1 MTNIKMVVFDF
12 YGTLAYLTNETKS
25 YARLFTILG
34 LQTLEELRQA
44 RIIALTEDFDDLSDL
59 AKRIK
64 PDLLIN
70 TCSYQQEVDKE
81 ISSAVLYEE
90 TIKILSQLKDR
101 QLRLGLISNL
111 ASPYKRPFFEL
122 GLDVYFDEVIFS
134 CEVGL
139 KKPDQEIYQLMVER
153 VGINPAQMLMIGDSA
168 QADVVGPK
176 SAGLNAVLLDRTN
189 SAFTGISNLEGIF
202 QFL

>member
-12 YGTLAYLTNETKS
+12 YGTLAYLAKETKP
-25 YARLFTILG
+25 YARLFTNLG

-44 RIIALTEDFDDLSDL
+44 RTIALTEDFDDLSDL

-70 TCSYQQEVDKE
+70 TYSYQQEVDNE
-81 ISSAVLYEE
+81 IVSAVLYEE

-139 KKPDQEIYQLMVER
+139 KKPDQKIYQLMVER
-153 VGINPAQMLMIGDSA
+153 VGINPTQMLMIGDSA

-176 SAGLNAVLLDRTN
+176 YAGLNAVLLDRTN

>member
-12 YGTLAYLTNETKS
+12 YGTLAYLANETKP
-25 YARLFTILG
+25 YARLFTNLG

-44 RIIALTEDFDDLSDL
+44 RIIALTVDFDDLSDL

-64 PDLLIN
+64 PDLLID
-70 TCSYQQEVDKE
+70 TYPYQQEVDNE
-81 ISSAVLYEE
+81 IASAVLYEE
-90 TIKILSQLKDR
+90 TINILSQLKDR

-139 KKPDQEIYQLMVER
+139 KKPDQKIYQLMVER

-168 QADVVGPK
+168 QADVAGPK
-176 SAGLNAVLLDRTN
+176 SAGLKAVLLDRTN